1 LKRNGFYVAPSLKV
15 GNVFND
21 WDEVSCNIVLK
32 KIDDDQNPKPSKS
45 DIKIQKESKP
55 QEEKSEKPL
64 KLSEPKVES
73 KK

>member
-32 KIDDDQNPKPSKS
+32 KIDDQAPKPSKA
-45 DIKIQKESKP
+45 DIKIQKESKLV
-55 QEEKSEKPL
+55 EEKSEKIR
-64 KLSEPKVES
+64 KLSEPKVET